1 LRGCCTHVYVCMYA
15 YETYGEDVCCVHMY
29 IHTYIC
35 MTYCAHNGTC
45 VLSLSF
51 APLTPIHIS
60 PSLSFD
66 APHLFLAACC
76 FQTFSNENKAV
87 RVRVLIIFH
96 FPFLFGRTLKQ
107 KRADGRKNEEGNVKG
122 ISEKRGKML
131 NEKKLKMETNER

>member
-1 LRGCCTHVYVCMYA
+1 
-15 YETYGEDVCCVHMY
+15 
-29 IHTYIC
+29 

-51 APLTPIHIS
+51 APLTPIYIS
-60 PSLSFD
+60 PSLSFN

>member
-1 LRGCCTHVYVCMYA
+1 
-15 YETYGEDVCCVHMY
+15 
-29 IHTYIC
+29 

-131 NEKKLKMETNER
+131 NEKKLKMETNGRYEEETAKESLLAKAFPLT